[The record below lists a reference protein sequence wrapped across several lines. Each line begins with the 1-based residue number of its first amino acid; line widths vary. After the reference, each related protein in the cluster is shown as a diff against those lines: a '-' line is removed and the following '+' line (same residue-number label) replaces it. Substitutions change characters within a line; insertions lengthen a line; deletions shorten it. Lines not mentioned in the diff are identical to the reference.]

1 MSTLAAAIA
10 DATATLKAEN
20 DRALAQPGSAENPS
34 PFVFGV
40 QRAFEQSPLSPA
52 EAAIASQIAPQ
63 GDQLWAMYKNALAR
77 ARRTQDALR
86 VAICKGVAP
95 MTKRE
100 DGTYD
105 AAAAI
110 RNYNVCRLID
120 DFAEENRRLYDAA
133 QTLCDCLELA
143 DDGHEEGVEWSLVMA
158 MRTRG

>member
-1 MSTLAAAIA
+1 MPATLAAAIA

-20 DRALAQPGSAENPS
+20 DRA
-34 PFVFGV
+34 
-40 QRAFEQSPLSPA
+40 FEQSPLSPA
-52 EAAIASQIAPQ
+52 EAAIAAEIAPK
-63 GDQLWAMYKNALAR
+63 GAEMWAMYRNALAR

-100 DGTYD
+100 DGSYE
-105 AAAAI
+105 ASAAI

-120 DFAEENRRLYDAA
+120 DFCEADRRLYDAA

-143 DDGHEEGVEWSLVMA
+143 DDGHEEGVEWSLMMA